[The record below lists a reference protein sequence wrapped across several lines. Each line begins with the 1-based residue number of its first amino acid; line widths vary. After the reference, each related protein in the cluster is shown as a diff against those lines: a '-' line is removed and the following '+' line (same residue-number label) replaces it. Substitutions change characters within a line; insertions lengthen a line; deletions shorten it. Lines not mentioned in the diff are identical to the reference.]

1 MSTEPSTDR
10 PPLRERMRAALSL
23 AMKSRDRQ
31 AITALRS
38 TLGAIDNAEA
48 VDVGEQRAGAVEG
61 SAVGLGVAEVA
72 RRELTEDDIEQI
84 VRAEITERHTV
95 AEEYDGMSRSDHAED
110 LRAQAKVLA
119 ALL

>member
-1 MSTEPSTDR
+1 MSSEPSTDR
-10 PPLRERMRAALSL
+10 PPLRERMRAALSV

-48 VDVGEQRAGAVEG
+48 VDVGEQRAGAVET

-72 RRELTEDDIEQI
+72 RRELTESDIEQI
-84 VRAEITERHTV
+84 VRAEIAERRTT
-95 AEEYDGMSRSDHAED
+95 ADEYDSLGRSAPAED
-110 LRAQAKVLA
+110 LRSQAK
-119 ALL
+119 ALDDLL

>member
-1 MSTEPSTDR
+1 MSTEPPTD
-10 PPLRERMRAALSL
+10 PLRARLRAALSV

-48 VDVGEQRAGAVEG
+48 VDVGEHRAGAVEG

-72 RRELTEDDIEQI
+72 RRELTEGDIEQI
-84 VRAEITERHTV
+84 VRAEIAERHTV
-95 AEEYDGMSRSDHAED
+95 AEEYDRVGRAEQAEE
-110 LRAQAKVLA
+110 LRVQAKVLA
-119 ALL
+119 DLL

>member
-10 PPLRERMRAALSL
+10 PPLRERMRAALSV

-48 VDVGEQRAGAVEG
+48 VDVGEQRAGAVET

-84 VRAEITERHTV
+84 VRAEIADRSTT
-95 AEEYDGMSRSDHAED
+95 ADEYDRLGRAAQAED
-110 LRAQAKVLA
+110 LRVQAK
-119 ALL
+119 ALDDLL

>member
-10 PPLRERMRAALSL
+10 PPLRERMRAALTV

-48 VDVGEQRAGAVEG
+48 VDVAEHRAGSVEG
-61 SAVGLGVAEVA
+61 SAAGLGVAEVA
-72 RRELTEDDIEQI
+72 RRELTEGDIEQI
-84 VRAEITERHTV
+84 VRAEIAERHTV
-95 AEEYDGMSRSDHAED
+95 AEEYDGHGRAEHAAD
-110 LRAQAKVLA
+110 LRAQAE
-119 ALL
+119 ALTDLL